1 MSVVPESQEILV
13 ENFKK
18 EDQEAASLIAR
29 SFNTFNIQMIQ
40 AINQSLTVDENML
53 GETRTFTF
61 TSTSL
66 ETTFKYNGNGI
77 PRHMKITGVDKEPLA
92 AIFPYWSQDGKGNIT
107 VKIIGGYSTITQNGE
122 TPAEGDPYEVFITQ
136 TSALA
141 PDTKYNITFIIL
153 GG

>member
-18 EDQEAASLIAR
+18 EDREVAGLIAG
-29 SFNTFNIQMIQ
+29 SFNTFNLQMIQ

-61 TSTSL
+61 NSTSL
-66 ETTFKYNGNGI
+66 EKTFKYNGNGT
-77 PRHMKITGVDKEPLA
+77 PRHMVISRTDKEPGSALT
-92 AIFPYWSQDGKGNIT
+92 PYWSQDGKGNIT
-107 VKIIGGYSTITQNGE
+107 VKIIGTLTVDI
-122 TPAEGDPYEVFITQ
+122 D
-136 TSALA
+136 
-141 PDTKYNITFIIL
+141 YNITFIIL

>member
-18 EDQEAASLIAR
+18 EDQEVAGLIAR

-66 ETTFKYNGNGI
+66 EKTFKYNGNGT
-77 PRHMKITGVDKEPLA
+77 PRHMIISAVDKEPLA
-92 AIFPYWSQDGKGNIT
+92 AITPYWSQDGKGNIT
-107 VKIIGGYSTITQNGE
+107 VKIVGGYTEITQDIL
-122 TPAEGDPYEVFITQ
+122 TPFSVTATQ

>member
-1 MSVVPESQEILV
+1 MSTVPEAQEIIV

-18 EDQEAASLIAR
+18 EDQDSASKIAAS
-29 SFNTFNIQMIQ
+29 FNDFTIQMIQ
-40 AINQSLTVDENML
+40 AVNQSLTIDENML

-66 ETTFKYNGNGI
+66 EKTFKYNGNGV
-77 PRHMKITGVDKEPLA
+77 PRHLQISRVNKEPLA

-107 VKIIGGYSTITQNGE
+107 VKIVGGYTTMVQNPSTHPT
-122 TPAEGDPYEVFITQ
+122 DPYKVTLTQ

-141 PDTKYNITFIIL
+141 PDTKYDITFTIL
-153 GG
+153 AG